1 MNTKNDISRI
11 AVHDIKSNEKV
22 IKANAGTFYPGMT
35 LQDAKAIGRDKCFFR
50 RDFYNLDKN
59 GDNVLSKEE
68 VMKEREREAKVLLG
82 DSILMGLFAIAEVIY
97 LCKSPKVANA
107 AFTALATA
115 CSLSSLS
122 SYKKKVKLN
131 EEIKK
136 EFFA

>member
-1 MNTKNDISRI
+1 MNINNDTLRINNDSQSAKNSL
-11 AVHDIKSNEKV
+11 
-22 IKANAGTFYPGMT
+22 KANGGTFYPGMT

-50 RDFYNLDKN
+50 RDFYNLDKD

-82 DSILMGLFAIAEVIY
+82 DSILMGLFAIAELIY
-97 LCKSPKVANA
+97 LWKSPKVANA

-122 SYKKKVKLN
+122 AYKKKVKLN